1 MIGKL
6 KASNSESVMKLFSCN
21 VFRGIR
27 IDFYYCL
34 PKIQNCLTSGMSDTI
49 ASWEGAATRMSSVL
63 VNSDLSW
70 KLKEKESSCCYWQL
84 PSQLLALI
92 FIPSSAPQEQFPL
105 CEHKD
110 PGGWL
115 ESIFNRC
122 LWMSAMTVWRVCTAT
137 ACTLTSTRG
146 SVQFQMKLWIR
157 ICSASLLTGI
167 SIVMKKQWKHPGT
180 WLSTT

>member
-1 MIGKL
+1 MAYQTQLLHEKEQQL
-6 KASNSESVMKLFSCN
+6 E
-21 VFRGIR
+21 
-27 IDFYYCL
+27 CL
-34 PKIQNCLTSGMSDTI
+34 PCWLTLTFLE
-49 ASWEGAATRMSSVL
+49 SWRKRSLPAATDNFQANYLHSYSFL
-63 VNSDLSW
+63 HQLHKNSFLT
-70 KLKEKESSCCYWQL
+70 
-84 PSQLLALI
+84 
-92 FIPSSAPQEQFPL
+92 L

-180 WLSTT
+180 WLSAT